1 MFDPVAMAW
10 MDLTHNVPG
19 TAPSPRAY
27 HGFTL
32 ALGRLYVHGGWS
44 EFGDVCR
51 GGGVEKESETG
62 FLDYQKIWLSCF
74 GDSLQKTTRM
84 KQLHAKRVMA
94 QRIVSLHPWHETLDP

>member
-1 MFDPVAMAW
+1 MSWTRKIKRCKHIFPKREKIKIIKTRIKSAALPYHADVYDDLYMFDPVAMAW
-10 MDLTHNVPG
+10 MDLTHNVSG

-51 GGGVEKESETG
+51 GGGG
-62 FLDYQKIWLSCF
+62 
-74 GDSLQKTTRM
+74 
-84 KQLHAKRVMA
+84 
-94 QRIVSLHPWHETLDP
+94 